1 MRPCIFLLC
10 RMKIHSALLVQLIF
24 VCCTSFQLHAFF
36 FQVFFFQVLFLIS
49 KFLILSYQRALFLS
63 VYFVFQPGCPFSPCF
78 QIDNP
83 FHDLQSRPLFPLLRL
98 RAHSS
103 LSVKPTKSFYR
114 CLLSLPVHCCK
125 LIFTSS

>member
-1 MRPCIFLLC
+1 MHGMYIKQDAFQKENALNRQRKGSHFSMYLFSFQFRALKFTSISLDMVCFLL
-10 RMKIHSALLVQLIF
+10 HQLS
-24 VCCTSFQLHAFF
+24 SF
-36 FQVFFFQVLFLIS
+36 LF
-49 KFLILSYQRALFLS
+49 A
-63 VYFVFQPGCPFSPCF
+63 YFVFQPGCPFSPYF

-83 FHDLQSRPLFPLLRL
+83 FHDLQSRPSFLLLRL
-98 RAHSS
+98 RTHSS